1 MDLDWIASQQAQ
13 METQLERL
21 VNINSYTEN
30 LEGLKRM
37 ADELEAAFKP
47 LKAEMARLLLP
58 PRTCIDSQGEVTKR
72 PLGEALHLIKR
83 PNAPFRLFLGG
94 HMDTVYP
101 PTHPFQKAER
111 LAGRLNGPGAL
122 DMKGGLLILLTLLHA
137 IERSSFAPRIGWEVL
152 INPDEEIGSVG
163 SRNLLAECASRN
175 HLGLIFEPAFP
186 DGQIVS
192 SRKGSAT
199 FTIVARG
206 RAAHAGRDFASGR
219 NALTALAKFI
229 LKAEALTD
237 LEKGTTVNIGQ
248 LQSGEAVNVVPVLAI
263 SRLNVRVTKKEALD
277 ELQSSLRRFAKEAD
291 EGVTL
296 FIHEDAATPPKEFD
310 EKQRKLFELLKAC
323 GEELHDPI
331 QWRPSGGTCDGNR
344 LQANGLRSIDTLGAI
359 GGGMHTEEEYVD
371 LPSLSKRAQLA
382 ALFVERMV
390 AKI

>member
-1 MDLDWIASQQAQ
+1 
-13 METQLERL
+13 
-21 VNINSYTEN
+21 
-30 LEGLKRM
+30 
-37 ADELEAAFKP
+37 
-47 LKAEMARLLLP
+47 
-58 PRTCIDSQGEVTKR
+58 
-72 PLGEALHLIKR
+72 
-83 PNAPFRLFLGG
+83 
-94 HMDTVYP
+94 MDTVYP

-296 FIHEDAATPPKEFD
+296 FIHEDAATPPRSLTK
-310 EKQRKLFELLKAC
+310 
-323 GEELHDPI
+323 
-331 QWRPSGGTCDGNR
+331 SS
-344 LQANGLRSIDTLGAI
+344 ANFLNC
-359 GGGMHTEEEYVD
+359 
-371 LPSLSKRAQLA
+371 
-382 ALFVERMV
+382 
-390 AKI
+390 